1 MQIRIPDN
9 LGILLLAIWLIA
21 GGLIPLL
28 GLGSSGLAMIMSI
41 LAIAAGVL
49 LLLQRR

>member
-1 MQIRIPDN
+1 MKLPAN
-9 LGILLLAIWLIA
+9 LGMILLAIWLIA
-21 GGLIPLL
+21 HGVLAFGLSFPR
-28 GLGSSGLAMIMSI
+28 SGEVLAV